1 MNFNEMCEG
10 RKGANTIEI
19 NYMEGNLL
27 YNICRK
33 ESEEI
38 TYEDDS
44 TENQIKRIGLT
55 TNPIFDGEIGTK
67 ILIREKGQTKIIE
80 NYPNDRKIS
89 RNLNRIKKL
98 LSSKNIPKNII
109 EQVKNFYIK
118 ISEKQYMQG
127 RKINNI
133 IIAIYYYV
141 IKISEIGKTFKQIS
155 EMFNVREREIKKA
168 FTSIQSVLV
177 NSSEEFGNELNN
189 MTNYIKNFFEKNEN
203 ENNINKSELNEVKSL
218 SLEILESIYKSNIL
232 EGKRLTTITGL
243 SLFLSY
249 KLLNKNS
256 YDEKNFYKYFC
267 SKYTLMMAYEEI
279 KNYIFLI
286 VPNKYS
292 DKLYLINN
300 PFYN

>member
-55 TNPIFDGEIGTK
+55 TNPIFDSEIGTK

>member
-1 MNFNEMCEG
+1 
-10 RKGANTIEI
+10 
-19 NYMEGNLL
+19 MEGNLL

-55 TNPIFDGEIGTK
+55 TNPIFDSEIGTK

-98 LSSKNIPKNII
+98 LSSKDIPKNII

-189 MTNYIKNFFEKNEN
+189 MTNYINNFFEKNEN

-286 VPNKYS
+286 VHNKYS

>member
-1 MNFNEMCEG
+1 MNFNEMCEE

-55 TNPIFDGEIGTK
+55 TNPIFDSEIGTK

-118 ISEKQYMQG
+118 ISEKQNMQG

-189 MTNYIKNFFEKNEN
+189 MTNYINNFFEKNEN

-256 YDEKNFYKYFC
+256 
-267 SKYTLMMAYEEI
+267 
-279 KNYIFLI
+279 
-286 VPNKYS
+286 
-292 DKLYLINN
+292 
-300 PFYN
+300 